1 MSVDGFAAPR
11 ARATRDRGDVDVDA
25 SVFSPNAPS
34 ANAAA
39 TLDADRDDD
48 DDDAWQTVNGKRAV
62 TSRRQSRDG
71 GASGASSTTHASA
84 VTSSVDARD
93 ARRRA
98 NAYSVIAPPRTP
110 TRETAAEAGDDGAS
124 AEARDER
131 RRAKRRARRSRRTS
145 AALRVLGGVSTGAS
159 DDEGGRR
166 GGRGGGASASVAAAA
181 TAAAKEVEGAVDE
194 EEEEEREE
202 GEISPLFKVRSFP
215 AEPGR
220 MRPPLHGRLPMSP
233 PRSRTPKTPK
243 TPKTPTTPAGGLER
257 TKIFGE
263 VDDREYQNALDWFF
277 HQMDLAFAG
286 VMLAVYAFY
295 DTVMKFIGIKVL
307 RVSQSSRSVRQTE
320 ARVAKERAA
329 IEEFE
334 EILSARNTANE
345 MSSRSPTSTSDVEG
359 RGGNNLLSQLSA
371 ASNATSASVATT
383 TKSTETSS
391 RRAAEALEEGEFTP
405 SLALRRRLSLSL
417 GGAWGGSGVNPP
429 SFRVA
434 RVDEDA
440 SHAHNELVSCVGC
453 RGDDY
458 ITGGWDGTL
467 RTWSWDPVKGLRGGS
482 PMTGQHNDNVEFL
495 SVDSR
500 DDHEHLA
507 ISGGRDCTVRIWD
520 VKKRSQ
526 RSRIYAFENIA
537 SGCVDWSSQTV
548 AVGSR
553 GGAVMLWDAEK
564 GVKKCMLRGHEGE
577 ITSMCTYDWSEG
589 GATLYVSGGADG
601 TVRVWDARQHVAVA
615 TMTEHR
621 RRVYAVCP
629 GPKGVIFAGD
639 FSSNVKVHSLSNPGA
654 MPRLLPNVPVIDG
667 CEAPIA
673 GLQYLKL
680 DGMNGGGLLL
690 STAAYFPLNEN
701 GEESDDDDA
710 PQGCVHVRAVD
721 ASGAGM
727 GPAQN
732 EDGDGYMYTLKGIE
746 GLLTCA
752 NLTAS
757 SDGNH
762 MRLVVGA
769 GSGALGAYAEGGAL
783 SGQPSTDSTNT
794 YPSSIESAEDLGV
807 ESFDQHE

>member
-1 MSVDGFAAPR
+1 MVGVHVTRRMPSDDDGFSTSRARSTRDDDPEDADASVSSPMTPSPR
-11 ARATRDRGDVDVDA
+11 ARAMKDGDGARNEAD
-25 SVFSPNAPS
+25 S
-34 ANAAA
+34 A
-39 TLDADRDDD
+39 DE
-48 DDDAWQTVNGKRAV
+48 WQTVNGKRAA
-62 TSRRQSRDG
+62 TSRRQSRDD
-71 GASGASSTTHASA
+71 GAR
-84 VTSSVDARD
+84 RD
-93 ARRRA
+93 ASTARTA
-98 NAYSVIAPPRTP
+98 GTNAYSVIAPVRTP
-110 TRETAAEAGDDGAS
+110 TRPVGATEGGRGDGS
-124 AEARDER
+124 AEARDAR
-131 RRAKRRARRSRRTS
+131 RRAKRRARRARRTS

-159 DDEGGRR
+159 DDEGGR
-166 GGRGGGASASVAAAA
+166 GGGGEGGARAKG
-181 TAAAKEVEGAVDE
+181 AKEAKAKEATDDE
-194 EEEEEREE
+194 DEREE
-202 GEISPLFKVRSFP
+202 GEISPLLKVRSFP
-215 AEPGR
+215 AEVGR

-233 PRSRTPKTPK
+233 PRPRAPKTPK
-243 TPKTPTTPAGGLER
+243 TPKTPASQLER
-257 TKIFGE
+257 AKSLGE
-263 VDDREYQNALDWFF
+263 VDEREYQNALDWFF

-286 VMLAVYAFY
+286 IMLAVYAFY

-307 RVSQSSRSVRQTE
+307 RVSHSSRSVRQTE

-329 IEEFE
+329 VEEFE

-345 MSSRSPTSTSDVEG
+345 MSSRSPTSASDVEG
-359 RGGNNLLSQLSA
+359 RGNNLLSQLSA
-371 ASNATSASVATT
+371 VSNATSASTATA
-383 TKSTETSS
+383 KSTETSS
-391 RRAAEALEEGEFTP
+391 RRTAEALEEGELTP
-405 SLALRRRLSLSL
+405 SLALRRRLSSSF

-440 SHAHNELVSCVGC
+440 SHAHNELVSCVGS
-453 RGDDY
+453 RGDDW

-500 DDHEHLA
+500 EDHEHLA

-564 GVKKCMLRGHEGE
+564 GVKKCTLRGHEGE

-701 GEESDDDDA
+701 GEESDEDDA

-727 GPAQN
+727 GPAEN

-783 SGQPSTDSTNT
+783 SGQPSADSTDM

-807 ESFDQHE
+807 ESFDQHD